1 MEVRE
6 RERDANTGPAVALAT
21 ARLRAEHHEATS
33 RWQRA
38 VDRVTSLV
46 ALPGFVA
53 VLTVAI
59 LAWTGANVAAGVL
72 GVRQADAPPFP
83 WLQGAI
89 ATCALY
95 LSAVI
100 LSTQRRQDQLA
111 GHREQLNLELAI
123 VADQKLA
130 KIIELLEELR
140 RDSPTLANRSDH
152 AAQAMATPTDPHLV
166 LDAIKAERR
175 GTEPAGQ

>member
-1 MEVRE
+1 M
-6 RERDANTGPAVALAT
+6 
-21 ARLRAEHHEATS
+21 
-33 RWQRA
+33 
-38 VDRVTSLV
+38 
-46 ALPGFVA
+46 
-53 VLTVAI
+53 
-59 LAWTGANVAAGVL
+59 
-72 GVRQADAPPFP
+72 RQADAPPFP